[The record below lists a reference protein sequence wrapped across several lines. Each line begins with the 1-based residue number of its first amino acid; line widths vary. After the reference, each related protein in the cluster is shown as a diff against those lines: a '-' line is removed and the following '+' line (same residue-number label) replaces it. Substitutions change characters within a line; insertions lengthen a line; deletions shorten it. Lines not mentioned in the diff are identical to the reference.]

1 MGFRRTDRL
10 SALVKLKVLVL
21 VTCSAG
27 NHQARFNSVDMF
39 NFLRADRE
47 VEILRFR
54 CRRCGSEVIAASAEA
69 EGFIKVTKCGW
80 IGRKKPEPL

>member
-1 MGFRRTDRL
+1 MGFRRIDRL
-10 SALVKLKVLVL
+10 SAPVRLKVLVL

-39 NFLRADRE
+39 NFLHADRE
-47 VEILRFR
+47 VEVLRFR
-54 CRRCGSEVIAASAEA
+54 CRQCGSEVIAASAEA

>member
-39 NFLRADRE
+39 NFLQADRE
-47 VEILRFR
+47 VE
-54 CRRCGSEVIAASAEA
+54 
-69 EGFIKVTKCGW
+69 
-80 IGRKKPEPL
+80 